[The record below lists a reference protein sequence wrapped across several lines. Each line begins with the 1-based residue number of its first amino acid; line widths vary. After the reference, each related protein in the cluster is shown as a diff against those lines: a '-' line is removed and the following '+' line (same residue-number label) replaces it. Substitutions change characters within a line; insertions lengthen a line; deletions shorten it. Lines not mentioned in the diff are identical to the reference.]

1 MKFLIAVPIAILWG
15 LSSSLAF
22 ADEDDNHREIPSIQV
37 TPESMIDPMEAEPI
51 DKSDVVITD
60 ATPTDELAS
69 VMGPIFLV
77 LVAIVVWLAIW
88 TWSKAVDEIHP
99 PQDG

>member
-1 MKFLIAVPIAILWG
+1 MKILIALPIAILFG
-15 LSSSLAF
+15 LSSGMAF
-22 ADEDDNHREIPSIQV
+22 ADEEDIQREIPSIQV
-37 TPESMIDPMEAEPI
+37 TPDSMIDPMEAEPI
-51 DKSDVVITD
+51 DKSEVVITD
-60 ATPTDELAS
+60 ATPTDQLAS

-99 PQDG
+99 PEDG